1 MDNLKTK
8 AQEKLAALTHDQ
20 QILAEALFGSVD
32 AMYETIYLIAKNEHL
47 TESDKPA
54 RYEERLATIRAVRT
68 QVEQMLTAW
77 GLDGKELV
85 ADIAGDYFDD
95 YVAYR
100 ERPAT
105 LTNEQFVAIINK
117 IVRAR

>member
-8 AQEKLAALTHDQ
+8 AQEKLAVLTHDQ

-47 TESDKPA
+47 TESEKPA

-68 QVEQMLTAW
+68 QEI
-77 GLDGKELV
+77 G
-85 ADIAGDYFDD
+85 
-95 YVAYR
+95 
-100 ERPAT
+100 
-105 LTNEQFVAIINK
+105 
-117 IVRAR
+117 RAHV

>member
-1 MDNLKTK
+1 
-8 AQEKLAALTHDQ
+8 
-20 QILAEALFGSVD
+20 
-32 AMYETIYLIAKNEHL
+32 
-47 TESDKPA
+47 
-54 RYEERLATIRAVRT
+54 
-68 QVEQMLTAW
+68 MLTAW